1 MKVYFVGFGPGSAD
15 LLTLRAYRLLKEADL
30 IIYPG
35 SIIPESS
42 LSEFK
47 GKKVNSHG
55 MKLEEIVDL
64 IEKAARSGKRVV
76 RVQSGDPSVYG
87 AINEQIRELERRGI
101 SCEVVPGVSSFA
113 AAAAKLR
120 CELASSEIPA
130 LVVTRA
136 RGRTL
141 ADDELEKFAAT
152 NSTLVLLLSA
162 DKLAEIAERVAEI
175 RGGDEPVAV
184 AYRVEQEGEK
194 IITGTLS
201 DIAAKAAGIKSTAV
215 VVIGK
220 ALRREGRSVL
230 YA

>member
-1 MKVYFVGFGPGSAD
+1 MKVYFVGFGPGSVD

-42 LSEFK
+42 LSEFS
-47 GKKVNSHG
+47 GEKVSSHG
-55 MKLEEIVDL
+55 MRLEEIVDL
-64 IEKAARSGKRVV
+64 IEKAVKSGKKVV

-87 AINEQIRELERRGI
+87 AINEQIRELERGGI
-101 SCEVVPGVSSFA
+101 SCGVVPGGSSFA
-113 AAAAKLR
+113 AVAARLK
-120 CELASSEIPA
+120 CELATSQIPA

-141 ADDELEKFAAT
+141 GDDELEMFAAT

-162 DKLAEIAERVAEI
+162 PKLPEIAERVARI
-175 RGGDEPVAV
+175 RGGDELAAV
-184 AYRVEQEGEK
+184 VYRVSQEGERVVV
-194 IITGTLS
+194 GTLS
-201 DIAAKAAGIKSTAV
+201 DIAEKAAGIESMALV
-215 VVIGK
+215 IIGK
-220 ALRREGRSVL
+220 TLRREGRSVL